1 MGGLG
6 SGMYE
11 DLLGFLDQSHYDI
24 ALIQETKLR
33 EDSEYTRPSGFVLG
47 RFLLPT
53 SMLGL

>member
-1 MGGLG
+1 
-6 SGMYE
+6 MYE